1 MDAQS
6 LINAG
11 IAIAGFLGG
20 WVLKRITDSLDR
32 LDADVRKMP
41 EKYVRREDFRHDI
54 DEVKTMLERIFEKL
68 DSKMDRS

>member
-32 LDADVRKMP
+32 LDEDVRTMP